1 MKNSQNAAWI
11 VGAAFVS
18 VIIAIA
24 VYFLAISPQLDATA
38 DARDQTVAAKDFN
51 DQLDLKIL
59 TMKKKEK
66 EVPTWRGQM
75 AAIAV
80 DLPPTVAQSDLDRFL
95 NATLKA
101 NKIPVVNIEYGAP
114 TVVEPGLAT
123 GAPAPDNVAPSPEP
137 SPNPQPTSS
146 PAPSAEANPQPSQ
159 PPATPEAGAS
169 APFQGLLAIPV
180 TITTEGS
187 PAGIL
192 NTIHEIAT
200 TQSRFLTITNL
211 TIEKADNTEATP
223 GRPELT
229 ESDWTNTVT
238 FMAFVLYQD
247 GVTLAP
253 EEPGTNPPFTPG
265 GSNPFKPL
273 PGTEQ
278 AD

>member
-1 MKNSQNAAWI
+1 VKNSQNAAWI
-11 VGAAFVS
+11 VGAVFVS

-38 DARDQTVAAKDFN
+38 EARDQTASAKDFN

-66 EVPTWRGQM
+66 DVPLWRGEM

-80 DLPPTVAQSDLDRFL
+80 DLPPTVGESDLNRFL
-95 NATLKA
+95 TATLKA
-101 NKIPVVNIEYGAP
+101 NKVPVVSIEYGAP
-114 TVVEPGLAT
+114 TVVEPGSST
-123 GAPAPDNVAPSPEP
+123 SSTPPSNIAPSPEP
-137 SPNPQPTSS
+137 TPNPEPSSSAEPTTDPS
-146 PAPSAEANPQPSQ
+146 PAPSE
-159 PPATPEAGAS
+159 PPASSDTDSTAA
-169 APFQGLLAIPV
+169 FQGLLAIPV

-223 GRPELT
+223 GRDELT
-229 ESDWTNTVT
+229 EEDWTSTVT

-253 EEPGTNPPFTPG
+253 EPDGTNPPFSPG
-265 GSNPFKPL
+265 GGNPFKPL

-278 AD
+278 AS